1 MIKTKQKEEAIKRM
15 ELLKLNKN
23 VIREFEEEDKLN
35 LSESN
40 FGFLYWLN
48 EEQKE
53 MVKKF
58 EEESGGLAY
67 HLIHNLTTFGELY
80 SIFYVSKYEEEWQ
93 YDYEDLQQNIAF
105 VYVKNVDDEL
115 SSEYGSIGFKNMN
128 SGLVR
133 TA

>member
-1 MIKTKQKEEAIKRM
+1 MLRQKQKEEAIKRM
-15 ELLKLNKN
+15 NLLLLNENIIK
-23 VIREFEEEDKLN
+23 EFKEEEKLN

-40 FGFLYWLN
+40 LGILYWLN

-58 EEESGGLAY
+58 EEENGGLVY
-67 HLIHNLTTFGELY
+67 HLIHNLTTFGEIY
-80 SIFYVSKYEEEWQ
+80 SIFYVSKNEDEWQ
-93 YDYEDLQQNIAF
+93 FDYEDIEENLAF
-105 VYVKNVDDEL
+105 VYVKNVDDPL
-115 SSEYGSIGFKNMN
+115 SSEYGSIGFKSVN

>member
-1 MIKTKQKEEAIKRM
+1 MLRQKQKEEAIKRM
-15 ELLKLNKN
+15 NLLLLNENIIK
-23 VIREFEEEDKLN
+23 EFEEEKKLN
-35 LSESN
+35 LSVSN
-40 FGFLYWLN
+40 LGSLYWLN

-53 MVKKF
+53 MVKEF

-80 SIFYVSKYEEEWQ
+80 SIFYVSKHEEEWQ
-93 YDYEDLQQNIAF
+93 YDYEDLQENIAF

-133 TA
+133 TS

>member
-48 EEQKE
+48 EEQEE

-58 EEESGGLAY
+58 EEESGGLVY

>member
-1 MIKTKQKEEAIKRM
+1 MLGQKQKEEAIKRM
-15 ELLKLNKN
+15 NLLLLNENIIK
-23 VIREFEEEDKLN
+23 EFEEEEKLN

-40 FGFLYWLN
+40 LGILYWLN

-58 EEESGGLAY
+58 EEENGGLVY
-67 HLIHNLTTFGELY
+67 HLIHNLTTFGEIY
-80 SIFYVSKYEEEWQ
+80 SIFYVSKNEDEWQ
-93 YDYEDLQQNIAF
+93 FDYEDIEENLAF
-105 VYVKNVDDEL
+105 VYVKNVDDPL
-115 SSEYGSIGFKNMN
+115 SSEYGSIGFKSVN